1 MTQSQTNGQKT
12 ELFSIQ
18 CSFGDNVIY
27 IFGVGGEGLRGGGG
41 EGVFPQH
48 KALDL

>member
-1 MTQSQTNGQKT
+1 MTQSKTNRQKT

-27 IFGVGGEGLRGGGG
+27 IFGVGGGGVEGGRGRGGI
-41 EGVFPQH
+41 PS
-48 KALDL
+48 A